1 VGNWGRETCAV
12 ILLLCVPAVIV
23 PGGYN
28 RFVFGKLL
36 VGALGVLLAFR
47 SPPVGMMGKSARVL
61 LAVASLALVVSALA
75 STSPS
80 TALLGRDPQIEGVP
94 VLGLYLLAG
103 LSGGR
108 VLGPARSER
117 VTRVAVATMA
127 VTVIVVAGLAILEAV
142 GLRPLSSNVARPG
155 SLLGN
160 ASDEGA
166 LAVLYAGPL
175 IADAL
180 KRRGW
185 LVVLGAS
192 ASLLTVVLSLSRGAM
207 VGLVATAVL
216 LGAFMGRHYRRAVV
230 AGGIALVSL
239 VMAVPSAR
247 NRVLGISPLS
257 RATVSGRLLLWRE
270 TLRLVAR
277 HPILGVGPSQ
287 FENAI
292 VAEHTLQW
300 QQKVGPANPPGS
312 PHDLVLQ
319 ALMAGGVVLV
329 GAAGGIAVLAARN
342 ALSAHRKAPDDTWMA
357 GCLAGLGGYAVALM
371 FHLTS
376 PGTTIPAAVIGG
388 SLLAVTPAT
397 RHRLRTEASVRIVL
411 PAISLFM
418 AIVFAGGA
426 AAEICLQQGHVEVA
440 RGNLGSANSD
450 YLLARDLLAW
460 DPDLPGQVLHSFVAI
475 ALAGDKSAVIYA
487 TAWSRRVGLLAGDEQ
502 ILEDRATLLEVA
514 GHYSSSQR
522 LVANQLRI
530 DPYNPML
537 LLLQGVDDAQL
548 HQYANAQ
555 ASLLEATKVDPSDPN
570 PWTDLAA
577 LYRAEQQPSMASQAS
592 ARAKRLA
599 SRLG

>member
-1 VGNWGRETCAV
+1 MGNWASETWAV

-36 VGALGVLLAFR
+36 VGALGALLAFR

-75 STSPS
+75 STSPL

-117 VTRVAVATMA
+117 ATRVAVATMA
-127 VTVIVVAGLAILEAV
+127 VTIIAVAGLAILEGV

-180 KRRGW
+180 KRKGW

-192 ASLLTVVLSLSRGAM
+192 ASLLTVALSLSRGAM
-207 VGLVATAVL
+207 VGLLATAVL
-216 LGAFMGRHYRRAVV
+216 LGALMGRHYLRAVAAV
-230 AGGIALVSL
+230 GIALVAL

-257 RATVSGRLLLWRE
+257 RVTVSGRLLLWRE
-270 TLRLVAR
+270 TLHLVGR

-319 ALMAGGVVLV
+319 ALMAGGVVLL

-342 ALSAHRKAPDDTWMA
+342 ALSAHRKAPDTWMA

-426 AAEICLQQGHVEVA
+426 AAEICLQQGHDEVA
-440 RGNLGSANSD
+440 RGNLGYANSD

-460 DPDLPGQVLHSFVAI
+460 DPDLPGQVLHSFVAR
-475 ALAGDKSAVIYA
+475 ALAGDKAAVIYA

-514 GHYSSSQR
+514 GEYSSSQR

-548 HQYANAQ
+548 HQYASAQ

-577 LYRAEQQPSMASQAS
+577 LYRTEQRLSMASQAS